1 MGQCLNSLV
10 SNLITIPWV
19 KVPCQD
25 LKHPQSSYSMKNAMN
40 VQINFGPKD
49 EHHIGAWFMQ
59 PTKDDLKSL
68 PKTEDEQF
76 VPLLP
81 SSSEERLPLVG
92 QNENIILYLHS
103 ISNSRA
109 MEFRRQMCGEFQKMG
124 CYVLAIDYRNFADS
138 SKICC
143 PTETSM
149 VEDAEKAF
157 DWIVSNVHPEANI
170 FVWGHSIGTGVTC
183 KVGEVLS
190 SRNTLKPK
198 GYILE
203 APFTSMKDLLE
214 SYKASCLLCCCN
226 IGNLLTDSDMMFNN
240 SLWLPKISEPVMI
253 LHSKDDEVIGFDL
266 GEKLVNDTKGLKEN
280 VKLIPFED
288 RPSLKLRH
296 NDMVKAIAED
306 SSVVVN
312 FIQECSQSKFNV

>member
-1 MGQCLNSLV
+1 MSGICSGRLNNMQLYSESL
-10 SNLITIPWV
+10 
-19 KVPCQD
+19 K
-25 LKHPQSSYSMKNAMN
+25 
-40 VQINFGPKD
+40 INFK
-49 EHHIGAWFMQ
+49 
-59 PTKDDLKSL
+59 
-68 PKTEDEQF
+68 
-76 VPLLP
+76 LLII
-81 SSSEERLPLVG
+81 RVY
-92 QNENIILYLHS
+92 IYYILYFFS
-103 ISNSRA
+103 
-109 MEFRRQMCGEFQKMG
+109 F
-124 CYVLAIDYRNFADS
+124 
-138 SKICC
+138 
-143 PTETSM
+143 
-149 VEDAEKAF
+149 
-157 DWIVSNVHPEANI
+157 
-170 FVWGHSIGTGVTC
+170 SIGTGVTC

-240 SLWLPKISEPVMI
+240 SLWLPKISERVMI

-266 GEKLVNDTKGLKEN
+266 AEKLVNDTKGLKEN
-280 VKLIPFED
+280 VKLIPFQD
-288 RPSLKLRH
+288 RPNLKLRH